1 MLLQDTEPLLPST
14 LLMTRNG
21 SYWNIIP
28 GSSQRIVRALDY
40 VGDIIN
46 EEVGQLRKDK
56 DHKSPVSGTAANEK
70 ENILPL
76 QAEISEGASEKQASA
91 SSAFNENEDY
101 IDSFVENEEAET
113 ESQTTIHHVLKLHK
127 MEMSI
132 NYLTFIKLKQP
143 NYQFNTGSRK

>member
-1 MLLQDTEPLLPST
+1 MGNYKKKKDPLDTHA
-14 LLMTRNG
+14 
-21 SYWNIIP
+21 
-28 GSSQRIVRALDY
+28 RALDY

-113 ESQTTIHHVLKLHK
+113 ESQTTVILNPYKDSSRFETSQDGNVYKLFDIYQAEATK
-127 MEMSI
+127 LSI
-132 NYLTFIKLKQP
+132 QH
-143 NYQFNTGSRK
+143 RKS

>member
-1 MLLQDTEPLLPST
+1 MDTHA
-14 LLMTRNG
+14 
-21 SYWNIIP
+21 
-28 GSSQRIVRALDY
+28 RALDY

-113 ESQTTIHHVLKLHK
+113 ESQTTVILNPYKDSSRFETSQDGNVYKLFDIYQAEATK
-127 MEMSI
+127 LSI
-132 NYLTFIKLKQP
+132 QH
-143 NYQFNTGSRK
+143 RKS